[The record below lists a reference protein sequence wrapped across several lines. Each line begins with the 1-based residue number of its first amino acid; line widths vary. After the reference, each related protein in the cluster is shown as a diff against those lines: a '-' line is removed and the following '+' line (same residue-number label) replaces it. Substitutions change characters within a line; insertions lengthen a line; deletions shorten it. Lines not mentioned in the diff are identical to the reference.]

1 MFKFDESRGKIC
13 VIVCVIWFKLT
24 FHFGGLRMVY
34 KSVESIIDDIRDVF
48 NQYNK
53 SFVVAFSG
61 GMDSTAAALLCSKAI
76 GKENVE
82 LVHVVY
88 GPYSYQNSIKIVS
101 EFAQKHGFKLTLLT
115 NLGQEKIWK
124 YGPSCNMCTR
134 EIKMGTVLEY
144 AKDRIVVTGSN
155 SSDTWG
161 KTGLR
166 VFNGMYAPLGDLG
179 KDEIRK
185 ILDDFGVKIK
195 RIGEHALREGCKL
208 KHLLKP
214 MTNPSYHG
222 QATAIANEIL
232 LKHFPD
238 GNEIANVKIVG
249 PLSKNIA
256 IVNLKPFRMEVY
268 EVAKEIE
275 EISVIDEVIV
285 ADKPLVLTIVANPSI
300 YRVEESKFW
309 IVEGKLKPEFA
320 VPIKVEWHES
330 KNNKLRTFHV
340 VEVREWTTYETE
352 KDEYLENLKKN
363 SDIISKISCSCSM
376 PSVTQVTPTK

>member
-1 MFKFDESRGKIC
+1 M
-13 VIVCVIWFKLT
+13 
-24 FHFGGLRMVY
+24 Y
-34 KSVESIIDDIRDVF
+34 KNVESIIKDIQDTF
-48 NQYNK
+48 SQCNQ

-61 GMDSTAAALLCSKAI
+61 GMDSTAAALLCAEAV

-88 GPYSYQNSIKIVS
+88 GPYTYENSIKIVS
-101 EFAQKHGFKLTLLT
+101 EFAEQYGFKLTFVT

-124 YGPSCNMCTR
+124 YGPSCNMCTK
-134 EIKMGTVLEY
+134 EIKMKSVLEY
-144 AKDRIVVTGSN
+144 ANGRLVVTGSN

-166 VFNGMYAPLGDLG
+166 IFNGMYAPLGDLE
-179 KDEIRK
+179 KDEIRN
-185 ILDDFGVKIK
+185 ILDRFGVKIR

-222 QATAIANEIL
+222 QATALANEIL
-232 LKHFPD
+232 LRYFPSN
-238 GNEIANVKIVG
+238 NEIANVKIVG

-256 IVNLKPFRMEVY
+256 VVNLRPFRNEVY
-268 EVAKEIE
+268 EITKEIE
-275 EISVIDEVIV
+275 KLSVIDEVIV
-285 ADKPLVLTIVANPSI
+285 ADRPLLLTIVANPSI

-309 IVEGKLKPEFA
+309 ITEGKLKPEFA

-330 KNNKLRTFHV
+330 RNNKLRTFHV
-340 VEVREWTTYETE
+340 VEVREWKTYEIE
-352 KDEYLENLKKN
+352 KDEYLENLRKN
-363 SDIISKISCSCSM
+363 SDIVSKISCSCSM
-376 PSVTQVTPTK
+376 PSATQVTHTK

>member
-1 MFKFDESRGKIC
+1 MEEVK
-13 VIVCVIWFKLT
+13 
-24 FHFGGLRMVY
+24 
-34 KSVESIIDDIRDVF
+34 KSVIQDILSVAEV
-48 NQYNK
+48 YGK

-61 GMDSTAAALLCSKAI
+61 GMDSTAAALLCAEAL

-88 GPYSYQNSIKIVS
+88 GPYSYENSIRIVS
-101 EFAQKHGFKLTLLT
+101 EFAQEHGLKLTLLT
-115 NLGQEKIWK
+115 NFGQEKIWK

-144 AKDRIVVTGSN
+144 AKERIVVTGSN

-161 KTGLR
+161 KTGLKL
-166 VFNGMYAPLGDLG
+166 FNGMYAPLGNLG
-179 KDEIRK
+179 KDEIK
-185 ILDDFGVKIK
+185 KLLDDFGVKIK

-232 LKHFPD
+232 LKHFPTN
-238 GNEIANVKIVG
+238 NEIANVKIVG

-256 IVNLKPFRMEVY
+256 IVNLKPFRTDVY
-268 EVAKEIE
+268 EVAREIE
-275 EISVIDEVIV
+275 KIDVIDEVIV
-285 ADKPLVLTIVANPSI
+285 ADKPLILTIVANPSI

-320 VPIKVEWHES
+320 VPIKIEWHES

-352 KDEYLENLKKN
+352 KDEYLKSLKENL
-363 SDIISKISCSCSM
+363 DIDSKILCSCSM
-376 PSVTQVTPTK
+376 PFVTQATPMK